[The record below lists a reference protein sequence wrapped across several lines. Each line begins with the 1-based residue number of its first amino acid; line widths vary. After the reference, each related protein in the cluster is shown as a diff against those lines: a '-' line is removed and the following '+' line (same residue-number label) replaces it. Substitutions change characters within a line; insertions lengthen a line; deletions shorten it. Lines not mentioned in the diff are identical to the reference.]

1 MQGGD
6 AFAAAIGVATD
17 KYQGAKRPEKE
28 KEQDRLE
35 AMSRNSVSRYGAGIS
50 LAMTNA
56 GCDRS
61 GAPIVRGVD
70 LTLGPG
76 EAVQLFGPNGSG
88 KTSLLA
94 LLAGHIEPAEGSVL
108 WRRAEVEAG
117 PAPFAGSVF
126 FLGHEASVKS
136 ALTAE
141 ENLLFWAALY
151 NLKGAEA
158 RQQVSDALA
167 RLGISR
173 LRNYKAGRLSA
184 GQRRRIDLG
193 RALLARR
200 PVWLLDEPVAALDSE
215 GDRIV
220 SGVIAEHL
228 EEGGLAV
235 IATHDTLEV
244 TSRRVELSL

>member
-1 MQGGD
+1 M
-6 AFAAAIGVATD
+6 
-17 KYQGAKRPEKE
+17 
-28 KEQDRLE
+28 
-35 AMSRNSVSRYGAGIS
+35 SRYGPDIT
-50 LAMTNA
+50 LTMTNA
-56 GCDRS
+56 GCDRA

-94 LLAGHIEPAEGSVL
+94 LLAGHVEPAEGAVI
-108 WRRAEVEAG
+108 WRRNKVEAG
-117 PAPFAGSVF
+117 PAPFAASAF
-126 FLGHEASVKS
+126 FLGHEASVKP

-141 ENLLFWAALY
+141 ENLFFWASLY
-151 NLKGAEA
+151 NLKGADA
-158 RQQVSDALA
+158 RKRVSDAIK
-167 RLGISR
+167 RLGIAQ
-173 LRNYKAGRLSA
+173 LRKYRAGRLSA
-184 GQRRRIDLG
+184 GQRRRIDLA
-193 RALLARR
+193 RALLAQR

-220 SGVIAEHL
+220 SAIIAEHL
-228 EEGGLAV
+228 EAGGLAI